1 MSAVILK
8 LPEVKRKN
16 ESRPTK
22 CPYCQGNT
30 FQRWGKVRKRVLDNR
45 IKTVWVYRY
54 LCCNCRRTF
63 RHYPEGV
70 DRADQT
76 KRLRKI
82 SAIFWELGLSL
93 RNCQKA
99 LSAMGVR
106 LSHMSVWRN
115 VQEQAELLA
124 KRKRKKRVRVLGV
137 DGVYP
142 LVKGKKRCVLVAVD
156 LGNGEVVTVGQVEES
171 DPEALREWLEPLVK
185 ELGVEVLV
193 SDDLGSYR
201 VVTEE
206 MGLEHQVCQFHVR
219 RWVNRDIRE
228 LREGVPKGWEWVL
241 EEVKECLE
249 ELREDGG
256 RRLYE
261 LWKQIPEEGVKRG
274 GKLTP
279 LGKLRRIVLRLSENW
294 GRYTAYKRRGGVPW
308 TNNGTERVIGMMQMR
323 NRTVRGYKSERG
335 MFSALMLSGS
345 GLSW

>member
-1 MSAVILK
+1 MPCVLIK

-16 ESRPTK
+16 EARPTK
-22 CPYCQGNT
+22 CPYCRGNT

-45 IKTVWVYRY
+45 IRTVWIYRY
-54 LCCNCRRTF
+54 LCCSCKRTF

-76 KRLRKI
+76 KRLRKL

-93 RNCQKA
+93 RKCQKA
-99 LSAMGVR
+99 LSVIGVS

-156 LGNGEVVTVGQVEES
+156 LGDGEVVTVGKVEEN
-171 DPEALREWLEPLVK
+171 DPEALRRWLEPLVK

-193 SDDLGSYR
+193 SDDLSSYR

-206 MGLEHQVCQFHVR
+206 IGLEHQVCQFHVR
-219 RWVNRDIRE
+219 RWVNQDIRE
-228 LREGVPKGWEWVL
+228 LREKIPEGWERVL

-249 ELREDGG
+249 ELRDEGG

-261 LWKQIPEEGVKRG
+261 LWKQIPEGVVKRG

-279 LGKLRRIVLRLSENW
+279 LGKVRRMVLRLSENW
-294 GRYTAYKRRGGVPW
+294 GRYTTYKRIGGVPW

-323 NRTVRGYKSERG
+323 NRTVRGYKSEGG
-335 MFSALMLSGS
+335 MVSALMLSGS
-345 GLSW
+345 GLNW